1 MLKSLLWPREAPQN
15 NLTKISRTP
24 PLDVQPSYP
33 IDFQLRCNNWVHMSD
48 KIYFENNLEVVL
60 STFNWHN
67 WFSIKFILCFLLV
80 LRLGIV
86 LKKAAEKINWIR
98 KQEKQEKQETQF
110 LSSDWIEQTKTLLMK
125 ESLFE

>member
-1 MLKSLLWPREAPQN
+1 
-15 NLTKISRTP
+15 
-24 PLDVQPSYP
+24 
-33 IDFQLRCNNWVHMSD
+33 
-48 KIYFENNLEVVL
+48 
-60 STFNWHN
+60 
-67 WFSIKFILCFLLV
+67 
-80 LRLGIV
+80 